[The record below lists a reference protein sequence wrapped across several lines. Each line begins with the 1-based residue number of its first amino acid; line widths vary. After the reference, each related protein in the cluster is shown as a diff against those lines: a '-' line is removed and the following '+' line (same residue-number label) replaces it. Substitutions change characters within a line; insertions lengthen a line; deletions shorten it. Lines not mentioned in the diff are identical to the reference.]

1 MHVEL
6 NNFDKNSCQ
15 IPLPASGALE
25 RDLLFLRKLPMAK
38 ATPNTRLCGGGLMLK
53 RRLQLVAV
61 LCCFLIALSACSKK
75 WVAIGAAAAAVGAGA
90 YYYIKG
96 DLKRNYEA
104 SMDKT
109 WQAVVE
115 AVEELKLSIVSKK
128 NDAFG
133 GVIEGKMADGK
144 DFTINVKRLG
154 EKMTEVGVRIG
165 TFGDRDKSEAI
176 HDKIL
181 SKL

>member
-1 MHVEL
+1 
-6 NNFDKNSCQ
+6 
-15 IPLPASGALE
+15 
-25 RDLLFLRKLPMAK
+25 
-38 ATPNTRLCGGGLMLK
+38 MLK
-53 RRLQLVAV
+53 RRFQLVAL
-61 LCCFLIALSACSKK
+61 LCCFLIGLSACSKK
-75 WVAIGAAAAAVGAGA
+75 WVALGAAAAAVGTGA
-90 YYYIKG
+90 YFYIKG

-109 WQAVVE
+109 WQAAVR
-115 AVEELKLSIVSKK
+115 AVEELKLAPESKK

-144 DFTINVKRLG
+144 SFSINVKRLG
-154 EKMTEVGVRIG
+154 ENSTEVGVRIG
-165 TFGDRDKSEAI
+165 TFGDRVKSEAI